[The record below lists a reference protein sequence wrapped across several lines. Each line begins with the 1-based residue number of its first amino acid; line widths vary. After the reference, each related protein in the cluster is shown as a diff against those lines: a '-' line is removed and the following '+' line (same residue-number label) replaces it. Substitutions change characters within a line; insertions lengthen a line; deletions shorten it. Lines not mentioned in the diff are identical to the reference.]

1 MIGSAIETEEYD
13 GGGEREDSTSSESKF
28 DVKVGQLVGSSLFS
42 TTLENL

>member
-1 MIGSAIETEEYD
+1 MTGGG

>member
-1 MIGSAIETEEYD
+1 MIGSAIENEEY
-13 GGGEREDSTSSESKF
+13 EREDSTSSESKF

>member
-1 MIGSAIETEEYD
+1 MR
-13 GGGEREDSTSSESKF
+13 GGGGREDSTSSESKF

>member
-1 MIGSAIETEEYD
+1 MIGSAI
-13 GGGEREDSTSSESKF
+13 EREDSTSSESKF